1 MSLNVIQQLGDE
13 IARSYILRHAEIG
26 IIFCV
31 SSIVLRSHLLQ
42 FPGIADKDE
51 AVRFSAYRVHAGFEP
66 FEFEGS
72 EGYASVWRN
81 GEPGHGVAPA
91 AVNASTFAL
100 VYEWE
105 ATSNQKRWTT

>member
-1 MSLNVIQQLGDE
+1 LKGFAVSLNVIQQLGDE

-51 AVRFSAYRVHAGFEP
+51 AVLPARCGNIDTIQYCHETKFSSIIR
-66 FEFEGS
+66 S
-72 EGYASVWRN
+72 
-81 GEPGHGVAPA
+81 
-91 AVNASTFAL
+91 
-100 VYEWE
+100 
-105 ATSNQKRWTT
+105 